1 LESPAFT
8 RDFPQI
14 KQKEEKDKMNTYWK
28 ITDEVSVDHMFEV
41 ASGLAKW
48 ERLSGSEEEYEAFLW
63 LEKQYKEYGYETRLI
78 KHDAYISLPVSCT
91 FAVNG
96 KEIHAQTHSMVPSK
110 HAEGELVYCKNIGEI
125 RSMDCAGKLILMKG
139 RAVYE
144 PVAAAEGKGALG
156 VVFIQDGVIRECI
169 PSASWGSPAPSDW
182 KYFPS
187 IPSASIVDDDGNVLL
202 ERLEAGEVLKASL
215 TTVTDTSWRKIPLL
229 IADLKAP
236 VDTEQ
241 FVMFTGHVDSWYY
254 GAIDNGTANAAQ
266 MEVARLAALHKDEL
280 KRNFRIVHYSGHS
293 HGRYAGSAWYADNF
307 WEELHAN
314 CAVNVNADS
323 LGGRNAMDIIHSI
336 IMPETKD
343 LAVEIVRRQT
353 GETFEGVRCGRLGDQ
368 SFWNVGVSS
377 AFASFSRQKK
387 KQLPDGTMGLDRGN
401 AELGSWWH
409 TPADLPEYIDK
420 DNLLRDG
427 RIFAEYVMTFLT
439 EPVLPLN
446 FRRTTAEITEKLK
459 AWDAMAGEEFDLSY
473 SVKKAEKL
481 EKLCESFYEAE
492 LPAKVKNQVILKLAR
507 ILVPLDFTRGDIY
520 SNEPARAIDAVPS
533 LSLIKELVKPET
545 APEMKMSMKVE
556 LRRKTNYV
564 NDSLNRA
571 ASLLASCMR

>member
-1 LESPAFT
+1 
-8 RDFPQI
+8 
-14 KQKEEKDKMNTYWK
+14 MNTYWK
-28 ITDEVSVDHMFEV
+28 IADEVSVSHMLEV

-48 ERLSGSEEEYEAFLW
+48 ERLSGTEEEYEAFLW
-63 LEKQYKEYGYETRLI
+63 LEKQYQEYGYETRLI
-78 KHDAYISLPVSCT
+78 RHDAYISLPVSCS
-91 FAVNG
+91 FVVNG
-96 KEIHAQTHSMVPSK
+96 KEIHAQTHSMVPCG
-110 HAEGELVYCKNIGEI
+110 HVEGELVFCKNAEEI
-125 RSMDCAGKLILMKG
+125 RSTECGGKIVLTKG

-144 PVAAAEGKGALG
+144 PVAAAQERGALG
-156 VVFIQDGVIRECI
+156 VIFIQEGVIRECI

-182 KYFPS
+182 KYLPG
-187 IPSASIVDDDGNVLL
+187 ILSASILDDDGDGLVK
-202 ERLEAGEVLKASL
+202 RLETGEKLNAGL

-236 VDTEQ
+236 ADTDQ

-266 MEVARLAALHKDEL
+266 MEMARLAALHREEL
-280 KRNFRIVHYSGHS
+280 RRNFRIVHYSGHS

-307 WEELHAN
+307 WEELHAS
-314 CAVNVNADS
+314 CAVNINADS
-323 LGGRNAMDIIHSI
+323 LGGRNAMDIVHSI

-353 GETFEGVRCGRLGDQ
+353 GENFEGVRCGRLGDQ

-387 KQLPDGTMGLDRGN
+387 KLMPDGQMGFERGN

-409 TPADLPEYIDK
+409 TPKDLPEYIDK

-446 FRRTTAEITEKLK
+446 FRRTAADI
-459 AWDAMAGEEFDLSY
+459 S
-473 SVKKAEKL
+473 EKL
-481 EKLCESFYEAE
+481 EDWKRLSGEELDLSSSIEKARKLEELCESFYK
-492 LPAKVKNQVILKLAR
+492 AKMPDDLRNKVILKLGR
-507 ILVPLDFTRGDIY
+507 ILVPLGFTRGDIY
-520 SNEPARAIDAVPS
+520 SNEPARAIDVIPS

-556 LRRKTNYV
+556 LRRKMNYV

-571 ASLLASCMR
+571 AELLIFSMKEWPCQKL

>member
-1 LESPAFT
+1 
-8 RDFPQI
+8 
-14 KQKEEKDKMNTYWK
+14 MNTYQK
-28 ITDEVSVDHMFEV
+28 IVDEVSVEHMLEV

-48 ERLSGSEEEYEAFLW
+48 ERLSGSDEEYEAFLW
-63 LEKQYKEYGYETRLI
+63 LEKQYQGYGYTTRILR
-78 KHDAYISLPVSCT
+78 HDAYISLPVSCS
-91 FAVNG
+91 FSING
-96 KEIHAQTHSMVPSK
+96 KKVHAQTHSMVPSG
-110 HAEGELVYCKNIGEI
+110 HADGELVFCENRQAICHI
-125 RSMDCAGKLILMKG
+125 DCAGKIVLTKG
-139 RAVYE
+139 RAVYD
-144 PVAAAEGKGALG
+144 PVAAAQENGALG
-156 VVFIQDGVIRECI
+156 IVFIQDGVIRECI

-182 KYFPS
+182 QYLPK
-187 IPSASIVDDDGNVLL
+187 IPVASILDDDGNEIVR
-202 ERLEAGEVLKASL
+202 RLENGENLKAEL
-215 TTVTDTSWRKIPLL
+215 TTVTETSWRKIPLL

-236 VDTEQ
+236 AETEQ

-266 MEVARLAALHKDEL
+266 MEVARLAALHKEEL

-314 CAVNVNADS
+314 CVVNINADS
-323 LGGRNAMDIIHSI
+323 LGGRGAEDIIHSI

-343 LAVEIVRRQT
+343 LAVEVVRRQT
-353 GETFEGVRCGRLGDQ
+353 GENFEGVRCGRLGDQ

-387 KQLPDGTMGLDRGN
+387 KALPDGKMGFERGN

-409 TPADLPEYIDK
+409 TPADLPEYIDR

-439 EPVLPLN
+439 DPVLPLN
-446 FRRTTAEITEKLK
+446 FRRTAADITGRLEY
-459 AWDAMAGEEFDLSY
+459 WSRMAGEEFDLSY
-473 SVKKAEKL
+473 SVEKAKKL
-481 EKLCESFYEAE
+481 EEICENFYQADIPDE
-492 LPAKVKNQVILKLAR
+492 KRNQVLLKLAR

-520 SNEPARAIDAVPS
+520 TNEPAQAIDAMPS
-533 LSLIKELVKPET
+533 LSAIKALVSLET
-545 APEMKMSMKVE
+545 EPDMKMSIKVE
-556 LRRKTNYV
+556 LRRKVNYV

-571 ASLLASCMR
+571 SELLLTCME